1 MKKKITR
8 YMIFHYGG
16 EWWWQDHRWKRLDD
30 VDRTRPF
37 SSHAQTR
44 TKASARRVADKSPA
58 KTIHVVMRSS
68 RRGGYELEWELT
80 RPV

>member
-1 MKKKITR
+1 MKKQTTR
-8 YMIFHYGG
+8 YTIFHYGS
-16 EWWWQDHRWKRLDD
+16 EWWWQDQKWKAWQD

-37 SSHAQTR
+37 SNTAHTR

-58 KTIHVVMRSS
+58 KAVYVVMRSS

-80 RPV
+80 RHV